1 MPSTAARPRA
11 AATAGFLTRR
21 ITRFTAVLFLLG
33 FGGIA
38 ALMAAAAQE
47 SDRVAIKASRI
58 AVQTALTSLERV
70 VVTAVGDYA
79 NWDEAMVALHDA
91 FDPLW
96 AEKYLGSLAT
106 EPVRSL
112 ERIVLSADGRVVYAY
127 APACPALGTEAA
139 GNAALR
145 GFAGKVR
152 LAGNELTAIG
162 GYLRLCDTVYFVAGG
177 PLRYID
183 PGRSPS
189 RQRSSVLLFGKRL
202 EGAGLVDLQA
212 QFALATLALTGSSG
226 DARQQDGQQ
235 SLPLTD
241 AVSGEPLG
249 FVTWRPELPA
259 QNALRAAALPVAGLS
274 LAMLTLL
281 VLVALAA
288 WRTGRALDVTNEDL
302 QQAHATLEQ
311 TIVER
316 TAALRQAEARLRDIF
331 ENAGEGIFQ
340 IAEDGRYLSANPAMA
355 AIFGYGSVEAFLA
368 GATDHSRHDDER
380 GQQFRDVMQ
389 AFGRVSDFVSRARR
403 RDGRTIWISQNARMV
418 RREGEPAWFEGM
430 LSDITHRKRIEEQ
443 LVHDALHDG
452 LTGLPN
458 RRAFEERLVQALAR
472 YPRQGVAVLLL
483 DCNRFK
489 LINDSLGHA
498 VGDEL
503 LVALAQ
509 RLSLCMRRADTL
521 ARLGGDEFAV
531 LVEDADSTLLRLA
544 ERLEEACRRPF
555 VLHGRDVFLS
565 LSIGAAVSGDE
576 AVGASELLR
585 NADIAMYQA
594 KAHGVPAALFEPSM
608 HTSVVNR
615 MRVENELRAA
625 LEADHLHV
633 LYQPII
639 GLADGKVAG
648 FEALV
653 RWRHPERGLITP
665 DQFIPIA
672 EESGMIRVIGEAVLR
687 KATAEMAGWLRRAA
701 CPGSLFLAVNLSP
714 VQLKD
719 DRIAQRI
726 GEILAENGLTPKRLK
741 LEITET
747 AIMANPVDA
756 RHTLAA
762 LNAMGVRFCIDDFGT
777 GQSSLSQL
785 HTYRFDTLKI
795 DRSFISQL
803 VDGEHAAA
811 IVRSVLMLADNLR
824 MTVVAEGVEEPGQ
837 REWLLAHG
845 CGFAQGWLFAP
856 ALDAAAAEA
865 MLHASS
871 TSRAA

>member
-1 MPSTAARPRA
+1 MSMTAARPKPT
-11 AATAGFLTRR
+11 TAGFLARR
-21 ITRFTAVLFLLG
+21 ITRFTVVLFLLG

-38 ALMAAAAQE
+38 VLMAAAAQE
-47 SDRVAIKASRI
+47 SDRVAIRASRT
-58 AVQTALTSLERV
+58 AVQTALASLERV
-70 VVTAVGDYA
+70 VATAVGDEA
-79 NWDEAMVALHDA
+79 NWDEAVVALHEK

-96 AEKYLGSLAT
+96 AEKYLGPLAT

-112 ERIVLSADGRVVYAY
+112 DRIVLSPDNRVVYAY
-127 APACPALGTEAA
+127 TPSCPALATEAA
-139 GNAALR
+139 GDAALHR
-145 GFAGKVR
+145 FADEVR
-152 LAGNELTAIG
+152 LADDELPAIG
-162 GYLRLCDTVYFVAGG
+162 SYLRLCDTVYYAAGG

-183 PGRSPS
+183 LS
-189 RQRSSVLLFGKRL
+189 RTPARARSSVLLFAKRL

-212 QFALATLALTGSSG
+212 QFALTPLALTGSSG
-226 DARQQDGQQ
+226 RAGEQGRQQ

-241 AVSGEPLG
+241 AVSGEPVG
-249 FVTWRPELPA
+249 FITWRPELPA

-281 VLVALAA
+281 VLVTLAA
-288 WRTGRALDVTNEDL
+288 RRAGRALDVTNEDL

-311 TIVER
+311 TVVER
-316 TAALRQAEARLRDIF
+316 TAALREAEARLRDIF

-340 IAEDGRYLSANPAMA
+340 IGDDGRYLSANPAMA

-368 GATDHSRHDDER
+368 EATDHSHHDDER
-380 GQQFRDVMQ
+380 WQQFRDVIE
-389 AFGRVSDFVSRARR
+389 AFGRVSDFVSKARR

-418 RREGEPAWFEGM
+418 RQEGEPVWFEGM

-443 LVHDALHDG
+443 LIHDALHDA

-458 RRAFEERLVQALAR
+458 RRAFEERLVLALAR
-472 YPRQGVAVLLL
+472 HPRQGVAVLLI

-531 LVEDADSTLLRLA
+531 LVEDGEGTPLRLA

-576 AVGASELLR
+576 TVGASELLR

-594 KAHGVPAALFEPSM
+594 KAQGVPAALFEPSM
-608 HTSVVNR
+608 HASVVNR

-639 GLADGKVAG
+639 GLNDGQIAG

-653 RWRHPERGLITP
+653 RWRHPERGVITP

-672 EESGMIRVIGEAVLR
+672 EESGMIRGIGEVVLR
-687 KATAEMAGWLRRAA
+687 KATAEMAGWLQRAA
-701 CPGSLFLAVNLSP
+701 CPRSLFLAVNLSP

-726 GEILAENGLTPKRLK
+726 GEILTENGLTPQRLK

-747 AIMANPVDA
+747 AIMTNPADA

-762 LNAMGVRFCIDDFGT
+762 LDAMGVRFCIDDFGT

-803 VDGEHAAA
+803 VGGENAAA

-837 REWLLAHG
+837 REWLRAHG

-856 ALDAAAAEA
+856 ALDAAAAEE
-865 MLHASS
+865 LLQASAR
-871 TSRAA
+871 SRAA

>member
-1 MPSTAARPRA
+1 MSHA
-11 AATAGFLTRR
+11 AASPRPTTASFLTRR

-38 ALMAAAAQE
+38 VLMAAATQE
-47 SDRVAIKASRI
+47 SDRVAIRTSRI
-58 AVQTALTSLERV
+58 AVHTALASLERV

-79 NWDEAMVALHDA
+79 NWDEAMVALHED

-96 AEKYLGSLAT
+96 AEKYLGPLAT

-112 ERIVLSADGRVVYAY
+112 ERIVLSADDRVVYAY
-127 APACPALGTEAA
+127 TPTCPTMATEAA
-139 GNAALR
+139 RDAALHR
-145 GFAGKVR
+145 FADAVR
-152 LAGNELTAIG
+152 VADDELPAIG

-183 PGRSPS
+183 LS
-189 RQRSSVLLFGKRL
+189 RTPPRAHSSVLLFARRL
-202 EGAGLVDLQA
+202 EGAGLVELRA
-212 QFALATLALTGSSG
+212 QFALTPLALTGSFA
-226 DARQQDGQQ
+226 DTVQDGRQ
-235 SLPLTD
+235 SLPLTE
-241 AVSGEPLG
+241 AVTGEPVG
-249 FVTWRPELPA
+249 FITWQPELPA
-259 QNALRAAALPVAGLS
+259 QNALRTAALPVAGLS

-288 WRTGRALDVTNEDL
+288 RRAGRALDVTNEDL

-311 TIVER
+311 TVIER
-316 TAALRQAEARLRDIF
+316 TAALREAEVRLRDVF

-368 GATDHSRHDDER
+368 EATDHSRHDDER
-380 GQQFRDVMQ
+380 WQQFRDVMQ
-389 AFGRVSDFVSRARR
+389 AFWRVSDFVSRARR

-418 RREGEPAWFEGM
+418 RREGEPVWFEGM

-443 LVHDALHDG
+443 LIHDALHDA

-472 YPRQGVAVLLL
+472 HPRQGVAVLLL

-503 LVALAQ
+503 LLALAQ

-531 LVEDADSTLLRLA
+531 LVEDGESTPLRLA
-544 ERLEEACRRPF
+544 ERLDETCRRPF

-594 KAHGVPAALFEPSM
+594 KTHGIPAALFEPSM

-625 LEADHLHV
+625 LEADHLQV

-639 GLADGKVAG
+639 GLADGRVAG

-653 RWRHPERGLITP
+653 RWCHPERGLINP

-672 EESGMIRVIGEAVLR
+672 EESGMIRGIGEVVLR
-687 KATAEMAGWLRRAA
+687 KATAEMAGWLQRGA
-701 CPGSLFLAVNLSP
+701 CPRSLFLAVNLSP

-726 GEILAENGLTPKRLK
+726 AEILAENGLAPKHLK

-762 LNAMGVRFCIDDFGT
+762 LDAMGVRFCIDDFGT

-795 DRSFISQL
+795 DRSFISRL
-803 VDGEHAAA
+803 VGGEDAAA

-865 MLHASS
+865 MLQAAAPL
-871 TSRAA
+871 RAA